1 MRLTKTR
8 SAAQTLAASG
18 RLRCNG
24 RAVDRAHHAVKIGD
38 VVTFFA
44 SDHVR
49 IVRVETLPTR
59 RGPAPEAQ
67 ACYQNLTTANVS
79 QENADD

>member
-8 SAAQTLAASG
+8 SAAQTLAVSG

-24 RAVDRAHHAVKIGD
+24 RAIDRAHHAVKIGD

-44 SDHVR
+44 ANRVR

-67 ACYQNLTTANVS
+67 ACYQELTIANVS
-79 QENADD
+79 QEDAAD